1 MSDLCTAG
9 EAGAKPPSR
18 GRTPAKI
25 SAAST
30 VSFAL
35 GKKLQTAYDAVDV
48 GKTKLIEF
56 AQLTAFLDKAGIK
69 YHDWEIA
76 KIGRQLAFEAEH
88 MERDNGT
95 KLTFDDVLIL
105 LSTPNYTL
113 CLYIEELMTKER
125 RDMMKNYLKVIL
137 GEDEAARKAALEQPP
152 TQLLGDKQAVRKLAI
167 EMHDQE
173 RHSELVRVNL
183 ARGLAAIAEKPREV
197 SGVPAPDGEKRN
209 MMYDAKAIAAFL
221 LPLTLGEEYFLDKRS
236 FYNPEP
242 RSGAADPSADP
253 PVGVGLTQALM
264 DWRSRGKEV
273 RRELAFHDTVPTDYC
288 SRPEYYVPFKRVLCE
303 HSEPVRIEC
312 VNALTVLGTHETE
325 VIVKVCTRAF
335 PGPRQGSGC
344 RRKAFCLVPVLVSS
358 DIALHKRL

>member
-1 MSDLCTAG
+1 MADVPGTAG
-9 EAGAKPPSR
+9 AAGSKPPSR

-69 YHDWEIA
+69 YYDLEIA

-105 LSTPNYTL
+105 LSKPNYTL

-137 GEDEAARKAALEQPP
+137 GEDEAAGKAALVQPP
-152 TQLLGDKQAVRKLAI
+152 TQLLGDKQAVRKFAL
-167 EMHDQE
+167 ELHDQE

-197 SGVPAPDGEKRN
+197 SGVPAPEGEKRN

-221 LPLTLGEEYFLDKRS
+221 LPLMLGEEYFLDKRS

-288 SRPEYYVPFKRVLCE
+288 SRPEYYVPFKRVLYE

-312 VNALTVLGTHETE
+312 VKSLTILGTHETE

-335 PGPRQGSGC
+335 PSPRQGSEC
-344 RRKAFCLVPVLVSS
+344 RRKVFCLVPVFFS
-358 DIALHKRL
+358 